1 MKNLKMKWA
10 LMVAFAIPGMAV
22 NACWTVFLEE
32 MRDSAVAAVG
42 DYTQDAAFDLLDTFV
57 GLDGGDE

>member
-1 MKNLKMKWA
+1 
-10 LMVAFAIPGMAV
+10 MVAFAIPGMAV